1 PQKSSSSEGRRL
13 SQKTAQCTS
22 HHAKAD
28 STDVQT
34 LDIPQQP
41 DSSHTAKPWAQK
53 VAGELPGEKNAQT
66 DPDAQYT
73 QPSLTTVADQSS
85 KIEEPKQIVEEPGGD
100 PDPLTQKLISA
111 TCPLSPEDQLQR
123 KSTCVQTEEIS
134 NSGTRS
140 VPEKE
145 QKSDKNTPA
154 AARHKTQ
161 ATDKDKKTSFAIQT
175 EEIQPAVLG
184 KEPVPTQEIGHMDLK
199 QAKNTDKGVKGAVK
213 PNQTELVKKDC
224 GPAPTPASSSVN
236 KPPVDTRTALEDSSL
251 HVI

>member
-1 PQKSSSSEGRRL
+1 MFFLGFIRFYNVYFIFYL
-13 SQKTAQCTS
+13 FYLHCTFF
-22 HHAKAD
+22 
-28 STDVQT
+28 
-34 LDIPQQP
+34 
-41 DSSHTAKPWAQK
+41 
-53 VAGELPGEKNAQT
+53 
-66 DPDAQYT
+66 
-73 QPSLTTVADQSS
+73 
-85 KIEEPKQIVEEPGGD
+85 
-100 PDPLTQKLISA
+100 
-111 TCPLSPEDQLQR
+111 R

-251 HVI
+251 HVIGKKINYTFVQLTLKPNLKK